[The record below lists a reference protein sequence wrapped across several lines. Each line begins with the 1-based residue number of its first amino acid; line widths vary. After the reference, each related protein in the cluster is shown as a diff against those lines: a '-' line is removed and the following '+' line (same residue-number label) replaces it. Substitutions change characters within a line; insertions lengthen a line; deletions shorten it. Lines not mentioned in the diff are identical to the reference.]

1 MSIVRLDERVS
12 NVQMTERQILPIL
25 VKNYTLKASQL
36 SEQLLVEAIF
46 PSTNAQSKHRLR
58 EVSKLV
64 YLDKIPVIRL

>member
-12 NVQMTERQILPIL
+12 NVQMTERQILSIV

-58 EVSKLV
+58 EVAKLV